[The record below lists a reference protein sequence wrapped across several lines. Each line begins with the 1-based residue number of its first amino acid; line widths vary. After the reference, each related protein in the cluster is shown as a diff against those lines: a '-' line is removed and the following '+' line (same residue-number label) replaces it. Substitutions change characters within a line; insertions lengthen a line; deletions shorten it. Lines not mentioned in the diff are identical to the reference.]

1 MNYKLPIQQK
11 TSPKLKFSFIKIA
24 HRATYKKQDFGVET
38 RIPYNSQKL
47 VQCYLTLV

>member
-1 MNYKLPIQQK
+1 MNYKLPIRPK
-11 TSPKLKFSFIKIA
+11 TNPKLKFSFIKIA
-24 HRATYKKQDFGVET
+24 HRPTEKHDFGVET